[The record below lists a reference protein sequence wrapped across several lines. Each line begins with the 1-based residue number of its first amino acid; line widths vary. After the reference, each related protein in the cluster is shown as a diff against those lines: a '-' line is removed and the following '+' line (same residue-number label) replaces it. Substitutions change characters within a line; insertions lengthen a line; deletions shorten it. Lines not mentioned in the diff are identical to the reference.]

1 MNGALKMPLH
11 WAVAVVCAL
20 AIPLAFFLGKF
31 NVPIWV
37 CFVVWAEYFALGG
50 TPATWRLILP
60 SIPFGAL
67 TGAAWS
73 AGALAVG
80 KLIGG
85 ELGFFWGFMIT
96 NFVFLT
102 LMVYLMPRVAAWRD
116 GSLAVFNGLALFF
129 AVYFTKSVPPVGPL
143 DNPWWAIVLALLWT
157 VATAYIGWVLGWLN
171 GKLTAP
177 PAEPARQPAAQSS
190 P

>member
-1 MNGALKMPLH
+1 MHGLPKMPLH
-11 WAVAVVCAL
+11 RAVAVVCAL

-50 TPATWRLILP
+50 TPDTWRQIIP
-60 SIPFGAL
+60 SIPFGAA

-73 AGALAVG
+73 AGAIAVG
-80 KLIGG
+80 NLIGG
-85 ELGFFWGFMIT
+85 ELAFFWGFLFT

-102 LMVYLMPRVAAWRD
+102 LMVYLMPRVAAWRS

-129 AVYFTKSVPPVGPL
+129 AVFFTKSVPALGPMQ
-143 DNPWWAIVLALLWT
+143 NTYWVIALALVWT
-157 VATAYIGWVLGWLN
+157 VTTAYIGWVLGWLN
-171 GKLTAP
+171 GKLAAP
-177 PAEPARQPAAQSS
+177 PQAAAQSPS
-190 P
+190 